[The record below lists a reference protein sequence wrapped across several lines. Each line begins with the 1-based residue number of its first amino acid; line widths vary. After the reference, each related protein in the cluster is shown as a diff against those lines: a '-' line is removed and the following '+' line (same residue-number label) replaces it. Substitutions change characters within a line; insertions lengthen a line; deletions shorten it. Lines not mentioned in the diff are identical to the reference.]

1 MLASDGAS
9 ELWFNERLRAF
20 TQEIE
25 YEKRLSMRKERI
37 SINFAMLVTSVPE
50 CCNRERLN
58 TSTIVMI
65 KLKTERHSD
74 SIWKVGWQLPF
85 ESTSQ
90 VRGCPS
96 PRLLRFIQ

>member
-1 MLASDGAS
+1 MARRNLGSTNGY
-9 ELWFNERLRAF
+9 ERLHRRSN
-20 TQEIE
+20 T
-25 YEKRLSMRKERI
+25 EKRLSMRKERI